1 MGHNVNS
8 YVKLP
13 EGNKGHPELL
23 NIYRIIMSH
32 PIGAE
37 PWKSQPRQTKV
48 GKPRQETQKKNTAI
62 SIVGWKKMEN
72 GQLGFLNCIW
82 CLCL

>member
-1 MGHNVNS
+1 
-8 YVKLP
+8 
-13 EGNKGHPELL
+13 
-23 NIYRIIMSH
+23 MSH

-48 GKPRQETQKKNTAI
+48 GKPRQETQKKTQLSAFL
-62 SIVGWKKMEN
+62 VGKKWKN
-72 GQLGFLNCIW
+72 GQLGFLSCIW